1 MRFPRASAV
10 IVALSTF
17 VAVATVAA
25 LVSQLSPLDRAGAVL
40 PEGAITTTAQP
51 VDALDE
57 VEAPAADD
65 APPESG
71 SGADDSASDN
81 ADSEDAGAVDQGST
95 ADGATVVAPAPAEPV
110 TPDPE
115 PSSSSAPGNSGNAPG
130 HSGSPGNSGNAPD
143 QSKP

>member
-51 VDALDE
+51 VDDLEDA
-57 VEAPAADD
+57 ATPTADD
-65 APPESG
+65 VVPEAAAPGPE
-71 SGADDSASDN
+71 N
-81 ADSEDAGAVDQGST
+81 QGST
-95 ADGATVVAPAPAEPV
+95 ADGATVVVPAPAEPV

-115 PSSSSAPGNSGNAPG
+115 PSSPSAPGNSGTAPG
-130 HSGSPGNSGNAPD
+130 QSGSPGNSGDAPG